1 MYTNQCLRK
10 YLIPHIKQHYSENE
24 YVFWPDLASAHYGR
38 KTIAYLEAIVF
49 KVKFIA
55 KVDNPP
61 KVPETRPIEDF
72 WGILKNR
79 VYKNGWVAKSLSQ
92 LRRRVKYCIS
102 KFDQELAQG
111 IAQSTMSRLRFIR
124 RNGLIEDR

>member
-10 YLIPHIKQHYSENE
+10 YLIHHIKQHYSENE
-24 YVFWPDLASAHYGR
+24 YVYWPDLASAHYGR
-38 KTIAYLEAIVF
+38 KTIAYLESK
-49 KVKFIA
+49 KVKFVA
-55 KVDNPP
+55 TVDNLPN
-61 KVPETRPIEDF
+61 VPETRQIEDF
-72 WGILKNR
+72 WGILKER
-79 VYKNGWVAKSLSQ
+79 VYKNGWVAKLLSQ

-111 IAQSTMSRLRFIR
+111 LAQSTMSRLRFIR